1 MKLLIGVLLGSIAT
15 RIILNRETRRT
26 PSGVFINPSPK
37 YKKPPH
43 PATTCKFKKNSRSLP
58 PGTKED
64 NNERI

>member
-43 PATTCKFKKNSRSLP
+43 PALNYRSNKNIIKPL
-58 PGTKED
+58 GTKKG
-64 NNERI
+64 